1 MKTRILTALA
11 ATLIACAPASGGQPK
26 SAKRADDTMKA
37 SPPRTGA
44 AALLTPEELKF
55 LGSHNHRGH
64 AAGEYAPVMLG
75 KVAPK
80 HPQTF
85 YTAQTDR
92 AWVVMLT
99 KTGLVPRE
107 KAAKVLAALEGAQA
121 GGEPAMLKRLKGD
134 EDLASIINYGRT
146 LQEPMSRMLLRDH
159 QLDVFDQ
166 LMKAMKATL
175 DVADRHAETIMPG
188 CTHMAHAQ
196 PTTYGAYLLA
206 SYDGLARG
214 VEQLELAYKHTN
226 ENSAGCGA
234 TSGTGWPVDRQ
245 MVTELL
251 GFDTLMEPTYE
262 CEGAQDYGLTTM
274 FALANIMTV
283 LSRTAMDHGIW
294 GMEDCGFIRLPG
306 RLLGLSSLMPQKA
319 HPGSTFERI
328 RINADKVIGYM
339 TMGLVACKGE
349 PLTDVLPIYEA
360 WKQAANA
367 LEETEK
373 SLDRWADIIASV
385 QPNKE
390 KMLQHT
396 RNGFSGAPD
405 LAIKL
410 IREKGYGGR
419 RAHRICAVFVYL
431 ARKQG
436 LKPCEI
442 TGELLDEAAKVANEK
457 PPGLTTTEAR
467 EMFDPVKFLERHNN
481 VGDPNP
487 KETRR
492 LISVRR
498 QALAEATERQTQR
511 RAKLRQASERLSSE
525 IAAIIGK
532 GVDASSGS
540 TPDS

>member
-1 MKTRILTALA
+1 MLMSL
-11 ATLIACAPASGGQPK
+11 LMMCAFAN
-26 SAKRADDTMKA
+26 
-37 SPPRTGA
+37 GA
-44 AALLTPEELKF
+44 AARLTPEELKF
-55 LGSHNHRGH
+55 LGSHDHRGH
-64 AAGEYAPVMLG
+64 AAGEPAPVLLG

-80 HPQTF
+80 HPQSY

-99 KTGLVPRE
+99 KKGLVPRE
-107 KAAKVLAALEGAQA
+107 KAAKVLAALQGVKA
-121 GGEPAMLKRLKGD
+121 GGEDALKKRLKGD
-134 EDLASIINYGRT
+134 EDLASIINFGRT
-146 LQEPMSRMLLRDH
+146 LQEPMSRMLLRDQ
-159 QLDVFDQ
+159 QLDVFEQ
-166 LMKAMKATL
+166 LIKAMRATL
-175 DVADRHAETIMPG
+175 DTAERHAETIMPG

-206 SYDGLARG
+206 VYDGLARG
-214 VEQLELAYKHTN
+214 LEQLELAYKHTN
-226 ENSAGCGA
+226 ENTAGCGA
-234 TSGTGWPVDRQ
+234 VSGTGWPVDRQ

-251 GFDTLMEPTYE
+251 GFDALMEPTYE

-274 FALANIMTV
+274 FALCNIMTV

-294 GMEDCGFIRLPG
+294 GMEDCGFITLPG
-306 RLLGLSSLMPQKA
+306 RLLGISSLTPQKA

-328 RINADKVIGYM
+328 RINANKVIGYM
-339 TMGLVACKGE
+339 TAGLVACKGE

-367 LEETEK
+367 LEETERA
-373 SLDRWADIIASV
+373 LDRWADIIASV

-396 RNGFSGAPD
+396 RDGFSGAPD

-436 LKPCEI
+436 LKPYET

-457 PPGLTTTEAR
+457 PPGLTTVEVR
-467 EMFDPVKFLERHNN
+467 EMLDPVKFLERHNN

-492 LISVRR
+492 LIAVRR
-498 QALAEATERQTQR
+498 TALAEAEKRQADR
-511 RAKLRQASERLSSE
+511 RAKLQTASERLASE
-525 IAAIIGK
+525 IAAITGGK
-532 GVDASSGS
+532 
-540 TPDS
+540 